1 VVHTAR
7 FIADRRGVAYE
18 ALEAA
23 VHENSARLL
32 GW

>member
-7 FIADRRGVAYE
+7 FVAERRGISYAE
-18 ALEAA
+18 LEAA
-23 VHENSARLL
+23 VHANSARLL